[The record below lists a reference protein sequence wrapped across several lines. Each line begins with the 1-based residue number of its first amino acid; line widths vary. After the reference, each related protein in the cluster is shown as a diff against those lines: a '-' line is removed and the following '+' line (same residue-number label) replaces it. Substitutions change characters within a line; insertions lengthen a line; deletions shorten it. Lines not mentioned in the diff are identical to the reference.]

1 MKKLIILVLAS
12 LVSVL
17 TSCESIPEESKVE
30 IQKRTE
36 KGIHHTK
43 KIVEETIKAKE
54 NLESNNQLE
63 YQESI
68 DASIDNLVA
77 MKELG
82 EQSSHDIVD
91 FLRDKIRAQINENIS
106 PEEKEKLEAELS
118 LKMGHIKEFDGY
130 IKEFNDNHNLPE
142 FTVLTVIFDRVKEM
156 SDRRLI
162 NGSYRFGAIVFSS
175 SGKISLA
182 LPLSTDLG
190 SLSLSTP
197 LVSSSEFSKIEVR
210 NAQEKYLELEVS
222 NSDSFKYDLS
232 KNIIE
237 VDGEPY
243 PLPKDAAFKGIEMQ
257 DSKMILFF

>member
-1 MKKLIILVLAS
+1 MKILIILVLAS
-12 LVSVL
+12 LVSAL

-30 IQKRTE
+30 IKKRTD
-36 KGIHHTK
+36 KVIKHTK
-43 KIVEETIKAKE
+43 DYVQGTLEAKS

-63 YQESI
+63 YQKSI
-68 DASIDNLVA
+68 DGSIDNIVA
-77 MKELG
+77 LKELG
-82 EQSSHDIVD
+82 DQSNQEIVD
-91 FLRDKIRAQINENIS
+91 FLRDKIRARINENIS
-106 PEEKEKLEAELS
+106 PEEKEKLEAKLS
-118 LKMGHIKEFDGY
+118 KKTGY
-130 IKEFNDNHNLPE
+130 IKEFKGYIKEFKDNQTPSAL
-142 FTVLTVIFDRVKEM
+142 TVLIDQVKAM
-156 SDRRLI
+156 SDRGLI

-197 LVSSSEFSKIEVR
+197 LLSSSEFRKIEVR

-222 NSDSFKYDLS
+222 NSDSFKYYLS
-232 KNIIE
+232 ENKIE

-243 PLPKDAAFKGIEMQ
+243 PLPEDAAFKGIEMQ